1 MSFLNFTAQ
10 GTEKKKIPLVFVRP
24 LLSDIEA
31 DAVAGKKVPT
41 SGGWIQLHT
50 FEGGVKFTPKRTT
63 STTYNQQEGDVD
75 LYQDDCKYELEVN
88 ISQLDLEILQDVM
101 NMDPSASAAS
111 DVLLYKANRGL
122 KLTNM
127 AVSFLI
133 YDKNDDEEN
142 AGTPDVTKDAETLVI
157 LKAAPASGDM
167 QIALDGN
174 QNSARLTFNCLG
186 SKSTGAANGVSA
198 VQGPF
203 TAL

>member
-10 GTEKKKIPLVFVRP
+10 GTEKKKIPLVFVRS
-24 LLSDIEA
+24 LLSDVEA

-41 SGGWIQLHT
+41 TGGWVKLNT

-75 LYQDDCKYELEVN
+75 LYQDDCKYELELN
-88 ISQLDLEILQDVM
+88 LSQLDLEILQDIM
-101 NMDPSASAAS
+101 NMDPSASGAS

-122 KLTNM
+122 KLTDK

-133 YDKNDDEEN
+133 YDKNDDETN
-142 AGTPDVTKDAETLVI
+142 SGTPDVTKDGEALVV
-157 LKAAPASGDM
+157 LKAAPASGDTP
-167 QIALDGN
+167 IALDGN
-174 QNSARLTFNCLG
+174 QNSAKLTFNCLG
-186 SKSTGAANGVSA
+186 SKSTGAANGVVA